1 MFDDKTIIYVDMDHV
16 LRDYDAGFT
25 QWQAKYPE
33 LKFPQSQPGMYLSLE
48 PVEGAIETYLWLHN
62 HPKTAVFILTAPSV
76 KNPHCYA
83 EKRLW
88 VEQHLGMDA
97 VGNLIISPHK
107 GLSRGDY
114 LIDDNI
120 TGKGQDSF
128 EGELIHFGSEYFPN
142 WAKVRDH
149 FEQILTKA

>member
-16 LRDYDAGFT
+16 LCDYDAGFA

-33 LKFPQSQPGMYLSLE
+33 LKYPQSQPGMYLSLE
-48 PVEGAIETYLWLHN
+48 PMRGAIETYLWLHN
-62 HPKTAVFILTAPSV
+62 HPKIAVFILTAPSV

-88 VEQHLGMDA
+88 VEQHLGMGA
-97 VGNLIISPHK
+97 VNKLIISPHK
-107 GLSRGDY
+107 GLNRGDY

-120 TGKGQDSF
+120 TGKGQDTF
-128 EGELIHFGSEYFPN
+128 EGKLIHFGSEHFQD
-142 WAKVRDH
+142 WAAVRFY
-149 FEQILTKA
+149 FEQILTKD